1 MSKYIRSAISLL
13 FLMASFAM
21 QAQRFFNLTY
31 DQVRVDS
38 ILPHFGHAIPLTGNY
53 QDSIYTASIVYP
65 EFAEMTRADIANY
78 NANWGKQLPE
88 MPQLEQRIVLDRKR
102 AMLNIGFCPLVFRD
116 NRYQMLVG
124 FMLKVEAKPLKRTQ
138 RKTLAVTRATPKAA
152 RYANNSV
159 LATGRW
165 AKIRVPASGVYQI
178 TESLIRQAGFNDMNK
193 VKVYG
198 YGGNLQNER
207 LEGAELQAKDDLKEV
222 ATCFVGG
229 KRLFYAKGPVSWENA
244 SAAIRT
250 RNPYSDYGYYFLTQ
264 SDGEPLRV
272 DESAFLNSFYPSAD
286 DYHSL
291 HEVDNFSWYP
301 GGRNLF
307 ENTPIN
313 RGTKKSYTIDAPI
326 ADTGGSI
333 TVTLSAGTA
342 TRANISING
351 KRLGE
356 INVSIPSKYDKGNR
370 ADFFANIEQFAAKNE
385 VTIEVTQGGPARLDF
400 ISIATSK
407 PRNAPDL
414 HAATFPTPQYVHNIT
429 TQNLHAHGA
438 ADMVMVIP
446 TSQKLRQE
454 AERLKAFHEKHDGMR
469 VRIVPA
475 DELYNEFASGTPDA
489 NAYRRYLKMLYDR
502 AESEADQP
510 KYLLLF
516 GDCAWD
522 NRMKTGD
529 WRTTSV
535 DDYLLC
541 FESENS
547 FNEITC
553 YVDDGFFTL
562 LDDGEGTD
570 LERSDLQD
578 VAVGRFPVVHPNDAR
593 TMVDKTIA
601 YAQNA
606 NAGAWQNTIM
616 FMGDDGNDNLHMSDA
631 NKMADSLATEHPQY
645 LIKKVMWDMFK
656 RESSATGHTYPEVT
670 SIIKQQQAAGAL
682 VMNYVGH
689 GRTDQISHE
698 SVLRLNDFKAFS
710 NTNLPLWITA
720 SCDIMP
726 FDGAVPTIGEAAV
739 LNKNGGAVAF
749 FGTTR
754 TVYAYYNQRIN
765 MAYLHFLFSE
775 NGGKPMTIGEAQR
788 LAKNYMITDG
798 QDKTTN
804 KLQYSL
810 LGDPALAI
818 NRPTARVVV
827 DSING
832 TPVQAAILPKLAAG
846 KVNSIVGH
854 VEGHANLAG
863 VVTATVRDR
872 KQHLVGR
879 LNNQSPTEGAD
890 KPFKYTDRVNTI
902 FNGADSVRNGQ
913 FRLNFAVPRDVDNDN
928 GTGLVT
934 LYAVNNERTIRA
946 NGHSERFTIGSGTFG
961 ANDSI
966 GPSIYCY
973 LNSTSFTNG
982 GNVTPQ
988 PLFVAKISDKDGLN
1002 ATGSGIGHDM
1012 QLVIDGSMHKTY
1024 NLNDYFT
1031 FDFGSYTAG
1040 TVMFNI
1046 PTLSPGK
1053 HKLQF
1058 RASDIQ
1064 NNTSQVTLDFHV
1076 VGGLMADNIWIDA
1089 TENPARTTTTFIV
1102 SHDMGNTPV
1111 DITIEVFDMT
1121 GKLLWTNEERG
1132 TQTVGNYTRT
1142 WDLVCT
1148 DGHVLS
1154 TGVYLYRAKVA
1165 AQGTAKISKARK
1177 LIVQGKR

>member
-1 MSKYIRSAISLL
+1 
-13 FLMASFAM
+13 
-21 QAQRFFNLTY
+21 
-31 DQVRVDS
+31 
-38 ILPHFGHAIPLTGNY
+38 
-53 QDSIYTASIVYP
+53 
-65 EFAEMTRADIANY
+65 
-78 NANWGKQLPE
+78 
-88 MPQLEQRIVLDRKR
+88 
-102 AMLNIGFCPLVFRD
+102 
-116 NRYQMLVG
+116 
-124 FMLKVEAKPLKRTQ
+124 MLKVEAKALKRTQ
-138 RKTLAVTRATPKAA
+138 RKALAVTRATPKAG
-152 RYANNSV
+152 RYADNSV

-178 TESLIRQAGFNDMNK
+178 TENLIKQAGFNDINK

-207 LEGAELQAKDDLKEV
+207 LDGVELQAIDDLKEV
-222 ATCFVGG
+222 PTCLVGG
-229 KRLFYAKGPVSWENA
+229 KRLFYAKGPVSWA
-244 SAAIRT
+244 SASATVRT

-272 DESAFLNSFYPSAD
+272 DESTFLNAFYPSAD

-307 ENTPIN
+307 ENTPIS
-313 RGTKKSYTIDAPI
+313 RGTKKSYTIDAPV
-326 ADTGGSI
+326 ADVGGSI
-333 TVTLSAGTA
+333 TVSLSAGTA
-342 TRANISING
+342 TRANISLNG
-351 KRLGE
+351 ERLGE
-356 INVSIPSKYDKGNR
+356 INVSIPTQYDKGNK
-370 ADFFANIEQFAAKNE
+370 ADFYANIVRFAAKNE
-385 VTIEVTQGGPARLDF
+385 VTIEVTEGGPARLDF
-400 ISIATSK
+400 ISIATNK
-407 PRNAPDL
+407 PRSAPNL
-414 HAATFPTPQYVHNIT
+414 HAATIPAPQYVHNIT
-429 TQNLHAHGA
+429 SQNLHAHGA
-438 ADMVMVIP
+438 ADMVIVIP

-502 AESEADQP
+502 AENEADQP

-522 NRMKTGD
+522 NRMKTAD
-529 WRTTSV
+529 WRTASV

-541 FESENS
+541 FESEDS

-562 LDDGEGTD
+562 LDDGEGVN

-578 VAVGRFPVVHPNDAR
+578 VAVGRFPIVHPDDAR

-616 FMGDDGNDNLHMSDA
+616 FMGDDGNQNLHMSDA
-631 NKMADSLATEHPQY
+631 NRMADSVAVEHPQY

-656 RESSATGHTYPEVT
+656 REASATGHSYPEVT
-670 SIIKQQQAAGAL
+670 NIIKQQQAAGAL

-698 SVLRLNDFKAFS
+698 SVLRLNDFKTFS
-710 NTNLPLWITA
+710 NANLPLWITA

-775 NGGKPMTIGEAQR
+775 NGGKPMTFGEAQR

-798 QDKTTN
+798 QDQTTN

-818 NRPTARVVV
+818 NKPTARVVV

-832 TPVQAAILPKLAAG
+832 TPVQAATLPALTAG
-846 KVNSIVGH
+846 KLNSIVGH
-854 VEGHANLAG
+854 IEGHANFAG

-872 KQHLVGR
+872 KQRLVGR
-879 LNNQSPTEGAD
+879 LNNESKDDGAD
-890 KPFKYTDRVNTI
+890 TPFTYTDRLNTI
-902 FNGADSVRNGQ
+902 FNGADSVRNGK
-913 FRLNFAVPRDVDNDN
+913 FKLHFAVPRDVDNDS

-934 LYAVNNERTIRA
+934 LYAVNKDRTIRA
-946 NGHSERFTIGSGTFG
+946 HGYSERFTIGGGALG

-1002 ATGSGIGHDM
+1002 AAGSGIGHDM
-1012 QLVIDGSMHKTY
+1012 QLVIDGNMNKTY
-1024 NLNDYFT
+1024 NLNDHFA
-1031 FDFGSYTAG
+1031 FDFGSYTIG

-1058 RASDIQ
+1058 RASDVQ
-1064 NNTSQVTLDFHV
+1064 NNTSQVTLDFNV

-1089 TENPARTTTTFIV
+1089 TDNPARTSTTFIV
-1102 SHDMGNTPV
+1102 SHDMGNTPIDV
-1111 DITIEVFDMT
+1111 TIEVFDMT
-1121 GKLLWTNEERG
+1121 GKLLWAGEERG
-1132 TQTVGNYTRT
+1132 AQTVGNYTRT

-1154 TGVYLYRAKVA
+1154 AGVYLYRAKVA
-1165 AQGTAKISKARK
+1165 AQGSAKTSKARK

>member
-1 MSKYIRSAISLL
+1 MV
-13 FLMASFAM
+13 SFAM

-78 NANWGKQLPE
+78 NANWGKLLPE

-124 FMLKVEAKPLKRTQ
+124 FMLKVEAKPLKGTQ

-222 ATCFVGG
+222 ATCFVDG
-229 KRLFYAKGPVSWENA
+229 KRLFYAKGTVSWENA

-313 RGTKKSYTIDAPI
+313 RGTKKSYAIDAPV

-429 TQNLHAHGA
+429 PQNLHAHGA

-656 RESSATGHTYPEVT
+656 RESSATGHAYPEVT

-720 SCDIMP
+720 SCDIW
-726 FDGAVPTIGEAAV
+726 
-739 LNKNGGAVAF
+739 
-749 FGTTR
+749 
-754 TVYAYYNQRIN
+754 
-765 MAYLHFLFSE
+765 
-775 NGGKPMTIGEAQR
+775 
-788 LAKNYMITDG
+788 
-798 QDKTTN
+798 
-804 KLQYSL
+804 
-810 LGDPALAI
+810 
-818 NRPTARVVV
+818 
-827 DSING
+827 
-832 TPVQAAILPKLAAG
+832 
-846 KVNSIVGH
+846 
-854 VEGHANLAG
+854 
-863 VVTATVRDR
+863 
-872 KQHLVGR
+872 
-879 LNNQSPTEGAD
+879 
-890 KPFKYTDRVNTI
+890 
-902 FNGADSVRNGQ
+902 SVR
-913 FRLNFAVPRDVDNDN
+913 P
-928 GTGLVT
+928 
-934 LYAVNNERTIRA
+934 
-946 NGHSERFTIGSGTFG
+946 
-961 ANDSI
+961 
-966 GPSIYCY
+966 C
-973 LNSTSFTNG
+973 
-982 GNVTPQ
+982 
-988 PLFVAKISDKDGLN
+988 
-1002 ATGSGIGHDM
+1002 
-1012 QLVIDGSMHKTY
+1012 
-1024 NLNDYFT
+1024 
-1031 FDFGSYTAG
+1031 
-1040 TVMFNI
+1040 
-1046 PTLSPGK
+1046 PT
-1053 HKLQF
+1053 
-1058 RASDIQ
+1058 
-1064 NNTSQVTLDFHV
+1064 
-1076 VGGLMADNIWIDA
+1076 
-1089 TENPARTTTTFIV
+1089 
-1102 SHDMGNTPV
+1102 
-1111 DITIEVFDMT
+1111 
-1121 GKLLWTNEERG
+1121 
-1132 TQTVGNYTRT
+1132 
-1142 WDLVCT
+1142 
-1148 DGHVLS
+1148 
-1154 TGVYLYRAKVA
+1154 
-1165 AQGTAKISKARK
+1165 
-1177 LIVQGKR
+1177 